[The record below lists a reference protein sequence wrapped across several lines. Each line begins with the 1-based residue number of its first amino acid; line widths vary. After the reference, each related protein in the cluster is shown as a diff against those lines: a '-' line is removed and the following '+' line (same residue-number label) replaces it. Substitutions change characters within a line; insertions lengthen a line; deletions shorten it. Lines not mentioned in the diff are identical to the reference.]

1 MPGAYESEFRVTNL
15 DWDPKLEDKESQEFK
30 QLTAEVESQLGEL
43 YPGAQVKVVDFRRGS
58 VVVKFRVVYP
68 EDKGPAPSKEEV
80 ERMLRD
86 RLEQGG
92 KFGEFDVDADSVHA
106 GCEETLQVTCISR
119 IMLCFF
125 FHLNSRSRHVRG
137 DRLQRRLV
145 RLRGRRLPLRLP
157 RVHDGGV
164 RRTHVHQH

>member
-15 DWDPKLEDKESQEFK
+15 DWDPKLQDKESQEFK
-30 QLTAEVESQLGEL
+30 QLTAEVESRLGEL

-68 EDKGPAPSKEEV
+68 EGEGPAPSKEEV

-86 RLEQGG
+86 RLEKEG

-106 GCEETLQVTCISR
+106 GCEKTLQVTYISR
-119 IMLCFF
+119 IILCF

-137 DRLQRRLV
+137 DRL
-145 RLRGRRLPLRLP
+145 
-157 RVHDGGV
+157 
-164 RRTHVHQH
+164 